1 MLRTRILTALV
12 LGPLV
17 IWGIFALPETAFSL
31 ALAGVVGLAAW
42 EWARLGNLQ
51 GMLARVGYAGLL
63 LALLY
68 GLGRLPQPER
78 IMLAVFITVLLWW
91 GVVLVRLASYRR
103 RPLPTGI
110 SAVPTLL
117 AGLPVLAG
125 FFYGLVL
132 LRLEYGPAWI
142 LALLL
147 LIWIADTAAY
157 FAGRRF
163 GRRKLL
169 VNVSPGKSWEGVYG
183 ALLSSLLVA
192 LAMTAWFDRGAQ
204 LAALLGICVLTVS
217 ISIVGDL
224 NVSYYKRRAGLKDS
238 SRLLPGHGGIL
249 DRIDSLTSAAPVF
262 YTGLLV
268 FRV

>member
-12 LGPLV
+12 LGPLI
-17 IWGIFALPETAFSL
+17 IWGIFALPEAAFNL
-31 ALAGVVGLAAW
+31 VLAGVVGLAAW
-42 EWARLGNLQ
+42 EWARLGNLR
-51 GMLARVGYAGLL
+51 GLLARVGYVGLL

-68 GLGRLPQPER
+68 GLWHLPQPER
-78 IMLAVFITVLLWW
+78 VMQAVFSTVLLWW
-91 GVVLVRLASYRR
+91 AMVLVRLASHRR
-103 RPLPTGI
+103 RALPTGI
-110 SAVPTLL
+110 SAVSTLL

-125 FFYGLVL
+125 FFYGLAG
-132 LRLEYGPAWI
+132 LRMEYGPAWVM
-142 LALLL
+142 ALLL

-157 FAGRRF
+157 FAGQRF

-192 LAMTAWFDRGAQ
+192 LGMVGYFERGAQ
-204 LAALLGICVLTVS
+204 LAALLGICLLTVG
-217 ISIVGDL
+217 ISVVGDL
-224 NVSYYKRRAGLKDS
+224 NVSYYKRRAGVKDS

-249 DRIDSLTSAAPVF
+249 DRFDSLTSAAPVF